1 MISNINCTYTYCY
14 LMYVCVSADPGKLF
28 VVSTRDIKAGEEIF
42 YSYGYD
48 YWRGRVIKGY

>member
-1 MISNINCTYTYCY
+1 
-14 LMYVCVSADPGKLF
+14 MYICVPADPGKLF